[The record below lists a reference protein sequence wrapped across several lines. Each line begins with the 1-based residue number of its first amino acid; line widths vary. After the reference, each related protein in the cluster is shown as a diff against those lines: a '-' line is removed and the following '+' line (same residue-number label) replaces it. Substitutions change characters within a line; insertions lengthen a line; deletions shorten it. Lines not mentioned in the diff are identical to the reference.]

1 MLSFGD
7 SSKPN
12 LRAYEK
18 FDALFFSLSSNSSSF
33 IFISS
38 PPSPYSFSFRRQL
51 SPHFNQVFLY
61 PSFSPFFAPLPRPTP
76 RGVKTFAHFPRR
88 VATDE
93 KGDNEIDK
101 CRVQASPLSH
111 DIAKYRG
118 SMRCRQIFHAESCC
132 GEREYL
138 CFLQRSSP
146 ING

>member
-1 MLSFGD
+1 MKNLTLYSSPLRPIPLPLSLFLLLPRHILFP
-7 SSKPN
+7 SVANFRPT
-12 LRAYEK
+12 LTK
-18 FDALFFSLSSNSSSF
+18 FSF
-33 IFISS
+33 I
-38 PPSPYSFSFRRQL
+38 
-51 SPHFNQVFLY
+51 QVFLLSLLRF
-61 PSFSPFFAPLPRPTP
+61 PGQRRAVLKHLRI
-76 RGVKTFAHFPRR
+76 FPRR

-101 CRVQASPLSH
+101 CRVQASPLSR